1 MTRRRGNNE
10 GTVFQD
16 KDGVWWAQLPP
27 DEQGKRP
34 KRRAKTQREAQE
46 KLRQLVREREKGV
59 NLSAKQPSVTSF
71 MNTWLE
77 TVIKVRRKPRTYET
91 YKQYVRLYIDP
102 YLGETRLDKLTPA
115 RIQAWVNTLQEK
127 VQPQTARNAYQRLR
141 TALGLAVKWRQLS
154 ENPAIGVD
162 VPSSSRVPIRPLN
175 ASQAAALLEAVR
187 GHRLAP
193 LYDLALGL
201 GLRQGE
207 LLGLRWSN
215 VDLDKG
221 VLRVAEQMQRLRSR
235 ETVTVKP
242 KTPRS
247 ERELPL
253 SEELIS
259 RLRAHRTN
267 QDEERMVISERWKD
281 YDLVFPSEVGTVIMA
296 RNLVRHFKA
305 ALQRAK
311 LPSSFRFHDLRHTAA
326 TLMLAAGVPLK
337 TVSDILGH
345 SSIQVTADTYGYTF
359 EEDKQRALDTLAQAL
374 GKKPEAARE
383 KQSTPPEEKPIEPPQ
398 EGNEPS

>member
-1 MTRRRGNNE
+1 
-10 GTVFQD
+10 
-16 KDGVWWAQLPP
+16 
-27 DEQGKRP
+27 
-34 KRRAKTQREAQE
+34 
-46 KLRQLVREREKGV
+46 
-59 NLSAKQPSVTSF
+59 
-71 MNTWLE
+71 
-77 TVIKVRRKPRTYET
+77 
-91 YKQYVRLYIDP
+91 
-102 YLGETRLDKLTPA
+102 
-115 RIQAWVNTLQEK
+115 VNTLQEK

-154 ENPAIGVD
+154 ENPAVGVD
-162 VPSSSRVPIRPLN
+162 VPSSSGVPIRPLN
-175 ASQAAALLEAVR
+175 ASQATALLEAVR

-235 ETVTVKP
+235 ETVKVKL

-259 RLRAHRTN
+259 RLRAHREN
-267 QDEERMVISERWKD
+267 QDQERRLVGERWKD

-359 EEDKQRALDTLAQAL
+359 ERTSS
-374 GKKPEAARE
+374 GR
-383 KQSTPPEEKPIEPPQ
+383 STPWRRRWARNHRPRRRSRARTLRRSKLSPFRRGMSRPDAALALREAPKLLPRANCS
-398 EGNEPS
+398 GSAL

>member
-1 MTRRRGNNE
+1 M
-10 GTVFQD
+10 
-16 KDGVWWAQLPP
+16 
-27 DEQGKRP
+27 
-34 KRRAKTQREAQE
+34 
-46 KLRQLVREREKGV
+46 REREKGV

-141 TALGLAVKWRQLS
+141 AALGLAVKWRQLS
-154 ENPAIGVD
+154 ENPAVGVD
-162 VPSSSRVPIRPLN
+162 VPSSSRVPIRPLDAN
-175 ASQAAALLEAVR
+175 QAAALLEVVR
-187 GHRLAP
+187 GRRLAP
-193 LYDLALGL
+193 LYELALGL

-221 VLRVAEQMQRLRSR
+221 LLRVAEQMQRLRSR
-235 ETVTVKP
+235 ETVKVMP

-253 SEELIS
+253 SADLVEK
-259 RLRAHRTN
+259 LRAHRAN
-267 QDEERMVISERWKD
+267 QDEERRLVGERWKD
-281 YDLVFPSEVGTVIMA
+281 YDLVFPSELGTVIMA

-305 ALQRAK
+305 ALQRAG

-337 TVSDILGH
+337 TVSYILGH

-359 EEDKQRALDTLAQAL
+359 EEDKQRALDTLAQMLA
-374 GKKPEAARE
+374 KKAEAAQKKRGAPAE
-383 KQSTPPEEKPIEPPQ
+383 DTQVEPPQ
-398 EGNEPS
+398 GEDEPS